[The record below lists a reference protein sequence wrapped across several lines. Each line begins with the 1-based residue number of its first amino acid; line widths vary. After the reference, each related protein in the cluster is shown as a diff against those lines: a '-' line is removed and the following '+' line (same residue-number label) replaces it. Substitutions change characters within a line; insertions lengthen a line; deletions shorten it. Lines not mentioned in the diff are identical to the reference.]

1 MSQQDIYHR
10 QEPEIRIDYYDGYDE
25 DIDDDDED
33 EDEVASA
40 KLRER
45 YTRTHGLRRHTIGR
59 PDLLVHGGPIP
70 ALASKVRFAHHPSSI
85 EPSILKTRLTNLQQ
99 QQQQYEPTMTPAD
112 EDFCSQSSSPIYHQ
126 KNTHSNSYDGL
137 SAHAPMMNT
146 TLDVPD
152 HQQRD
157 NQWLSPPVSNNF
169 RMLL

>member
-10 QEPEIRIDYYDGYDE
+10 QEPEIRIDDFDGYDE
-25 DIDDDDED
+25 DVDDDDDE

-70 ALASKVRFAHHPSSI
+70 ALASKVRFAHHSSSI
-85 EPSILKTRLTNLQQ
+85 EPSLLKNRLTSLQ
-99 QQQQYEPTMTPAD
+99 QQQQYEPTITPAD
-112 EDFCSQSSSPIYHQ
+112 DDCCSQSSPSIYHQ
-126 KNTHSNSYDGL
+126 KNTHSTSYDGL

-157 NQWLSPPVSNNF
+157 NQWLSPPVSNSF